1 MTPAARLQA
10 LRALA
15 GTRLTKGHGTEND
28 FVLVD
33 DPDGRVTLT
42 AETVAALAD
51 RRGGIGG
58 DGVIRAVRTANA
70 ADPDAARV
78 LAEEPGAEWFMDYR
92 NADGSLAEM
101 CGNGVRVFVDHL
113 LDRGHV
119 ALEEGGSILVATRGG
134 ARRVRTV
141 GGDYAVEMGRFG
153 LPGGERAVADGA
165 DVAVVVP
172 GLDGTRAGLRV
183 TMPNPHT
190 VVALPSVEELEAAEL
205 RLGTVDYAPVPE
217 DGTNLELVGAGG
229 GRPGRRAAR
238 HDHHAR
244 ARARRGGDP
253 LVRDRLL
260 RGRGGGARVGGSG
273 RAGRLARA
281 RARWR
286 GPGGRRG
293 GRRSHAHRPGGAP
306 RGRHAALTS
315 PGADVTGADIT
326 LC

>member
-205 RLGTVDYAPVPE
+205 SLGTVDYAPVPE
-217 DGTNLELVGAGG
+217 DGTNLELVVPGPEEVGQGG
-229 GRPGRRAAR
+229 ERLGTITMRVLERGVGETRSCGTGCCAAAVAVRAWA
-238 HDHHAR
+238 
-244 ARARRGGDP
+244 
-253 LVRDRLL
+253 
-260 RGRGGGARVGGSG
+260 
-273 RAGRLARA
+273 
-281 RARWR
+281 
-286 GPGGRRG
+286 GPGAPDAWRVRV
-293 GRRSHAHRPGGAP
+293 PGGEV
-306 RGRHAALTS
+306 RVDVAADGGVTLTG
-315 PGADVTGADIT
+315 PAVLLGDVT
-326 LC
+326 LR